1 MGSLVLMARLSTG
14 YRVRGKSTLKSW
26 AEMLEARHPIHRR
39 YDAEDLVRLRRS
51 SERRRYAAS
60 QRLGRIDPNP
70 HQIDA
75 VMFALRRIPEGGCI
89 LADEVGLGKTI
100 EAGIIVAQM
109 MAEGAARILIVVP
122 KPLLGQWQDE
132 LYTLFGISAQEA
144 ADAGCDISASGVFLV
159 GREYAGSATGSERLA
174 DSPPFDL
181 CVIDEAHEMFSGIYK
196 RFDRFGIYDESSGEA
211 QTAHR
216 VRKLIGPAPVL
227 LLTATPMQNSLAEL
241 WGLLFYIEPTGT
253 LVGSFP
259 TFKSLFC
266 EKKDGRR
273 LVPEQAP
280 ELQRRLA
287 GVVQRTLRRQAQE
300 FLEKPFVGRHTQLYE
315 YSMSPDEKKLYDE
328 VTDYLLSPSLNAFQG
343 RSRQLLLIGFHRIM
357 ASSTAALARSLE
369 RVAGRLRRM
378 RHGAPSEESVQAVEP
393 LTSDL
398 EDDELQV
405 VDDDSV
411 VEQSST
417 IDDELAR
424 VEDFV
429 RRAHSL
435 PHDSKAQSLIKVVR
449 SIGDRRGGST
459 KLVVFTESLTTQEYL
474 RGLLIEHA
482 GLKDGEVTLF
492 RGQNDSP
499 RAQQA
504 LQHWEEEVGK
514 NLAPHRRPSLG
525 IAVRLALVH
534 EFKTRSRVFIATEAG
549 AKGLN
554 LQFCDTI
561 VNYDLPWNPQRI
573 EQRIGRCHRYGQT
586 RDVTVVNFLA
596 KDNEAQ
602 RLTLEIL
609 TQKLDLFGN
618 VLDMSDSV
626 LHEARSDRSEE
637 LATALG
643 PDFEKQ
649 LNRIW
654 ERARSV
660 DEVEDELRRLRETME
675 ERRAELEQVKE
686 HTTGLIETRFDDS
699 VKQVFRRIADEL
711 PTTLA
716 ELDADLERVVTDYL
730 QANKIDYS
738 TESDDDRRLIRVP
751 ASERLPGAL
760 SEGISV
766 AVGHADALE
775 DVDALHVAH
784 PLVRAAIDDARRAG
798 SGNFI
803 VRFRLTTEA
812 PAVLRERRG
821 SRGRLALSRVSYRGY
836 EREDRLVA
844 TTVFENA
851 EVLRPA
857 EAALELLQM
866 PCDDVERPFDN
877 LSVTLADLDEVVDE
891 EFFADQAQAARA
903 EAEPFSRALDQLDQ
917 YVEDRLLV
925 LRRGRGDLS
934 TQLKQAEEKRDA
946 ALGADARGS
955 AEARLRRLE
964 GELADI
970 DGQIERLTARD
981 DRDYDRWKTDA
992 HRRRYEPPQ
1001 AERLFNLEFV
1011 IA

>member
-1 MGSLVLMARLSTG
+1 M
-14 YRVRGKSTLKSW
+14 

-60 QRLGRIDPNP
+60 QRLGRVDPNP

-100 EAGIIVAQM
+100 EAGLIIAQM

-144 ADAGCDISASGVFLV
+144 ADEGCDISASGVFLA
-159 GREYAGSATGSERLA
+159 GREYAGSATGSERLSA
-174 DSPPFDL
+174 SPPFDL

-196 RFDRFGIYDESSGEA
+196 RFDRFGMYDESSGEA

-259 TFKSLFC
+259 TFKALFC

-273 LVPEQAP
+273 LVPEQAA

-287 GVVQRTLRRQAQE
+287 SVVQRTLRRQAQE
-300 FLEKPFVGRHTQLYE
+300 FLEKPFVGRSTRLYE
-315 YSMSPDEKKLYDE
+315 YSMSPDEKKLYND

-369 RVAGRLRRM
+369 RVADRLRRM
-378 RHGAPSEESVQAVEP
+378 RGGAPNEENAQTAEP

-405 VDDDSV
+405 VDDDSVV

-435 PHDSKAQSLIKVVR
+435 PHDSKAQSLTKVVR
-449 SIGDRRGGST
+449 SIEDRRGGST

-474 RGLLIEHA
+474 RALLTEHA
-482 GLKDGEVTLF
+482 GLDDSEITLF
-492 RGQNDSP
+492 RGQNDSS

-504 LQHWEEEVGK
+504 LQRWEEEVGN
-514 NLAPHRRPSLG
+514 NLPAHRRPSSG
-525 IAVRLALVH
+525 IAVRLALVY

-654 ERARSV
+654 ERARSI
-660 DEVEDELRRLRETME
+660 DEVEDELRGLRETME
-675 ERRAELEQVKE
+675 ERRRELERVKE

-730 QANKIDYS
+730 QANEIDYS
-738 TESDDDRRLIRVP
+738 TESHENRRLIRVR
-751 ASERLPGAL
+751 ASDRLPGSL
-760 SEGISV
+760 SEGLSV

-775 DVDALHVAH
+775 HIDALHVAH

-798 SGNFI
+798 SGSFT
-803 VRFRLTTEA
+803 VRFRLTKEA

-857 EAALELLQM
+857 EAALELIRM
-866 PCDDVERPFDN
+866 PCDNVERPFDN

-891 EFFADQAQAARA
+891 EFFSDQAHAAQA

-925 LRRGRGDLS
+925 LRRSRGDLS

-946 ALGADARGS
+946 ALGADARS
-955 AEARLRRLE
+955 RAETRLRHLE
-964 GELADI
+964 GELADL
-970 DGQIERLTARD
+970 DGQIARLTARN
-981 DRDYDRWKTDA
+981 DRDYDRWKADA